1 MIKKIIKKLLYKVG
15 YNISKIKENIYPI
28 DYNQDFIDEY
38 KSVEPYTMTSID
50 RIYALKT
57 AIEYTINNNIDG
69 AYVECGVWKG
79 GSCMLIAKTLIDN
92 RKIDK
97 EIWLYDTFEGMTNP
111 TDEDIEVETNLKGMD
126 LLKNINKT
134 TDKLNM
140 WAYASKDS
148 VIQNM
153 DSTGFPAENIK
164 YVEGKV
170 EDTLSASTP
179 KAIALLRLDTD
190 WYESTKIEL
199 ETLYPLLVNGGIL
212 IIDDYGHFKGA
223 KKAVD
228 EYFRSI
234 NKKPLMHRIDYSGR
248 MIVKK
253 Q

>member
-1 MIKKIIKKLLYKVG
+1 MKKIIKKLLHKAG
-15 YNISKIKENIYPI
+15 YSISKIKINPYPI
-28 DYNQDFIDEY
+28 DYNKYFIDEY
-38 KSVEPYTMTSID
+38 KSIEPYTMTSID

-57 AIEYTINNNIDG
+57 AIEYTVNNNIEG
-69 AYVECGVWKG
+69 SYVECGVWKG

-92 RKIDK
+92 QRIDK

-111 TDEDIEVETNLKGMD
+111 TDEDIEVETNLKGME
-126 LLKNINKT
+126 LLKNIDRT

-140 WAYASKDS
+140 WAYAPKDL

-153 DSTGFPAENIK
+153 DSTGFPGKNIK
-164 YVEGKV
+164 YIEGKV
-170 EDTLSASTP
+170 EDTLSKSKP
-179 KAIALLRLDTD
+179 KSIALLRLDTD

-199 ETLYPLLVNGGIL
+199 EILYPLLVDGGIL

-234 NKKPLMHRIDYSGR
+234 NEKPLMHRIDYSGR